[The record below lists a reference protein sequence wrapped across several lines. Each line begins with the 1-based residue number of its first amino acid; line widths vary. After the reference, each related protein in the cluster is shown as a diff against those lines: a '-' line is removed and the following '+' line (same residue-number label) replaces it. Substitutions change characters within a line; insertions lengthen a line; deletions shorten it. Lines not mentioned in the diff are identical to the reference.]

1 MNAGIRNGGGDKR
14 VFAHNDMRD
23 LERQLASASYCQPK
37 TIIFESIYS
46 MDGTTAPIQTMCLL
60 AKRYNALTY
69 LDEVRVVGLYGAH
82 GAGTAEH
89 VCIMDRI
96 DIINGTL
103 AKGFEI
109 MGGYIATRRNICD
122 VIRSY
127 APDFIFTTSLAPT
140 LATGALA
147 SDRHLKA
154 SPLERVPHQERYY
167 SQT

>member
-1 MNAGIRNGGGDKR
+1 
-14 VFAHNDMRD
+14 
-23 LERQLASASYCQPK
+23 
-37 TIIFESIYS
+37 
-46 MDGTTAPIQTMCLL
+46 MCMLV
-60 AKRYNALTY
+60 KRYNAITY

-122 VIRSY
+122 AICSY

-167 SQT
+167 SQTYGYRCSGKLQPHRSCDHWLSNPQQANYGRTIGKL